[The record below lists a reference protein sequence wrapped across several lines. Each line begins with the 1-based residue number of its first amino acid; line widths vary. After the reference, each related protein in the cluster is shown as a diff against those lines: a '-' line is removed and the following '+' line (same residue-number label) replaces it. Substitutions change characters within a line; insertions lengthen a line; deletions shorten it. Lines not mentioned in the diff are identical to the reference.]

1 MSPILESLGRGM
13 SPNREEV
20 MKVGIPKGLMYCK
33 YHPFLVTFFSELG
46 AEIIVS
52 EDTNK
57 NILDAGVKHCVDE
70 ACLPVKIFHGHVA
83 SIMDKCDVLV
93 IPRIMQLWKNEYI
106 CPKFCGLPEMV
117 INSFDKLPVT
127 ITEPIYATSKK
138 KLYCWA
144 KVSGKLLR
152 KNNYEIKRA
161 FVNALIAQ
169 EKHET
174 GINDSGYE
182 INVALTGHPYNIYDS
197 FSNMNLVKKLNDLGI
212 GVITNEFTDEDI
224 LQREAQNLYKKP
236 FWTFV
241 RENYG
246 FTVNA
251 SNEKIVDGIIY
262 VSSFNCGTDSV
273 IIELI
278 KNSIPDFP
286 FLILKID
293 EHTGEAGI
301 NTRIE
306 AFKDMLERR
315 LFNESNISTFG

>member
-1 MSPILESLGRGM
+1 
-13 SPNREEV
+13 
-20 MKVGIPKGLMYCK
+20 MKVGIPKGLLYCK
-33 YHPFLVTFFSELG
+33 YHPYLVTFFSELG

-57 NILDAGVKHCVDE
+57 DILNAGVKHCVDD
-70 ACLPVKIFHGHVA
+70 ACLPVKVFHGHVD
-83 SIMDKCDVLV
+83 SIKNKCDVLV

-106 CPKFCGLPEMV
+106 CPKFCGLPEMI
-117 INSFDKLPVT
+117 INSFDKLPIT

-138 KLYCWA
+138 GLYCWA
-144 KVSGKLLR
+144 KTSGKLLR
-152 KNNYEIKRA
+152 KNKYEIKRA
-161 FVNALIAQ
+161 FINAINAQ
-169 EKHET
+169 TAYET
-174 GINDSGYE
+174 GINDTGYE

-197 FSNMNLVKKLNDLGI
+197 FLNMNLVKKLNDLGI
-212 GVITNEFTDEDI
+212 GIITAEFTCEDI
-224 LQREAQNLYKKP
+224 LYKEAENLYKRP

-246 FTVNA
+246 FAVNA
-251 SNEKIVDGIIY
+251 SKEKTADGIIY

-278 KNSIPDFP
+278 KNSVPDFP

-301 NTRIE
+301 DTRIE
-306 AFKDMLERR
+306 AFRDMLERR
-315 LFNESNISTFG
+315 LLNESNISTHG

>member
-1 MSPILESLGRGM
+1 VIFYF
-13 SPNREEV
+13 EEGI
-20 MKVGIPKGLMYCK
+20 MKVGIPKGLLYYK

-46 AEIIVS
+46 AEIVIS

-57 NILDAGVKHCVDE
+57 NILDAGVKYCVDE

-83 SIMDKCDVLV
+83 SIKDKCDVLI

-117 INSFDKLPVT
+117 INSFHKLPLT
-127 ITEPIYATSKK
+127 ITEPIYATSKN
-138 KLYCWA
+138 KLYHWA
-144 KVSGKLLR
+144 KASGKFLG
-152 KNNYEIKRA
+152 KNSYEIKGA
-161 FVNALIAQ
+161 FIKALYAQ
-169 EKHET
+169 NKYEI
-174 GINDSGYE
+174 GINDSEYE
-182 INVALTGHPYNIYDS
+182 INVALTGHPYNIYDG
-197 FSNMNLVKKLNDLGI
+197 FSNMNLVKKLHNLGI
-212 GVITNEFTDEDI
+212 GIVTAEFTQEDI
-224 LQREAQNLYKKP
+224 LHKEAESLYKKP
-236 FWTFV
+236 FWTFA

-246 FTVNA
+246 FAINA
-251 SNEKIVDGIIY
+251 SKEKKADGIIY

-301 NTRIE
+301 DTRIE

-315 LFNESNISTFG
+315 LFNESNISTLG